1 MEYRRISH
9 GLIQSMQD
17 VLSEL
22 TWSKCLAVLI
32 FSCILTR
39 VITGLRSQR
48 RSDPTEARTPRLAPY
63 WFPRFGHGPFFL
75 WNHVALLESLRDSM
89 DEPVFGVYLQGEVHK
104 TVVSPAMTKTVLSAK
119 SSDMTVLDQAMR
131 NVFGDRTMVR
141 RLRSNRNE
149 GISHVSAI
157 ISQDSFISD
166 NSMAITR
173 LLQRN
178 APNLVT
184 FSRSPVDQAPWERD
198 SSTSV
203 SEEDQSICEANLFA
217 LVREFVGH
225 NITTLL
231 LGEAFME
238 SFPSVLQLFWSL
250 DANFVSLFAGFKRW
264 TPSPGISAGHAARY
278 RLTHIMSVFY
288 RAFSAWDDGIDPGIE
303 LRDLDD
309 VSELFKQQMRNSKKL
324 DLSPKASAAGN
335 LSLHWDLMEYI
346 VKMTFWNLI
355 HIFADEELLKD
366 IRKEMAPAVDSSR
379 PNRRETGFPFDEPPK
394 LDLDIEKMLQKCHL
408 LKACHYETIR
418 LHSAGISVRELESD
432 LTLTESAG
440 EAIEPRS
447 YKIRKG
453 EKVLMPHGVYQNDQT
468 RFSNPDQYDPLRY
481 LVTDHKS
488 GNKVANP
495 EILGPFADGLYTS
508 KNNAFTERAILAFT
522 ASIVSMWVISSP
534 DGKDLVVPPHKTGWG
549 AFLPAKDVKVH
560 VKARV

>member
-1 MEYRRISH
+1 MEYRRMSP
-9 GLIQSMQD
+9 GLIQTMQD
-17 VLSEL
+17 VWSEL
-22 TWSKCLAVLI
+22 TWSRCLAVLI

-63 WFPRFGHGPFFL
+63 WFPRLGHGPFFL

-89 DEPVFGVYLQGEVHK
+89 AEPVFGVYLQGEVHK
-104 TVVSPAMTKTVLSAK
+104 TVVSPSMIKIVLSRK

-141 RLRSNRNE
+141 SLRSNRNE
-149 GISHVSAI
+149 EISHVSAI

-166 NSMAITR
+166 TSVAITR

-203 SEEDQSICEANLFA
+203 SEQDQSICEANLFA

-264 TPSPGISAGHAARY
+264 IPAPGISAGHAARY

-288 RAFSAWDDGIDPGIE
+288 RAFTAWDDGIDPGIE

-309 VSELFKQQMRNSKKL
+309 VSELFKQHMRNSKKL

-335 LSLHWDLMEYI
+335 MSLHWDLMEYI

-394 LDLDIEKMLQKCHL
+394 LDLDIEEMLQTCHL

-418 LHSAGISVRELESD
+418 LHSAGISLRELESD
-432 LTLTESAG
+432 LILTESVG

-481 LVTDHKS
+481 LVTARTS
-488 GNKVANP
+488 GDKVADP

-522 ASIVSMWVISSP
+522 ASIVSMWIVSSP
-534 DGKDLVVPPHKTGWG
+534 DGKGLVVPPHKTGWG

>member
-1 MEYRRISH
+1 M
-9 GLIQSMQD
+9 
-17 VLSEL
+17 
-22 TWSKCLAVLI
+22 A
-32 FSCILTR
+32 
-39 VITGLRSQR
+39 
-48 RSDPTEARTPRLAPY
+48 
-63 WFPRFGHGPFFL
+63 
-75 WNHVALLESLRDSM
+75 
-89 DEPVFGVYLQGEVHK
+89 EPVFGIYLQGEVHN
-104 TVVSPAMTKTVLSAK
+104 TVVSPSMIKTVLSNK
-119 SSDMTVLDQAMR
+119 PSDMTVLDRAMR

-141 RLRSNRNE
+141 SLRSNRNE
-149 GISHVSAI
+149 EINDVSAI
-157 ISQDSFISD
+157 ISKDSFISD
-166 NSMAITR
+166 TSVAITR

-198 SSTSV
+198 SFV
-203 SEEDQSICEANLFA
+203 SLSEQDQSICEVNLFA
-217 LVREFVGH
+217 MVRDFVGH

-231 LGEAFME
+231 LGEAFVE
-238 SFPSVLQLFWSL
+238 SFPGVLQLLWSL

-264 TPSPGISAGHAARY
+264 TPTPGISAGHAARY

-288 RAFSAWDDGIDPGIE
+288 RAFNAWDDGIDPGIE

-309 VSELFKQQMRNSKKL
+309 VSELFKEQMRNFKKL
-324 DLSPKASAAGN
+324 DLSPKASAAGT

-366 IRKEMAPAVDSSR
+366 IQKEMAPTVNSSR

-394 LDLDIEKMLQKCHL
+394 LNLDIEKMLQTCHL

-418 LHSAGISVRELESD
+418 LHSAGISLRELESD

-447 YKIRKG
+447 YKLRKG

-481 LVTDHKS
+481 LVTNHKS
-488 GNKVANP
+488 GHKEADV
-495 EILGPFADGLYTS
+495 EILGPFADGLYAS

-522 ASIVSMWVISSP
+522 ASIVSMWSISSA
-534 DGKDLVVPPHKTGWG
+534 DGKGLAVPPHKKSWG
-549 AFLPAKDVKVH
+549 AFLPAKDIKVH